1 MDNASYHSR
10 KCVEVTTK
18 SWTKSKMIE
27 WLVYYGI
34 SFPYDA
40 LKSELY
46 TITQRAGITTKYTVD
61 EMAKT
66 AGCEVVRLP
75 VAHCTLNPIELAW
88 AQVKGHIKS
97 NARAFNLVEVER
109 LAWEGFDVVTPE
121 RWADLVR
128 HVQEKVEDHYWE
140 ADGLTEQYSI
150 REFTFRI
157 SRNPNDPDA
166 TDTSDSETSSDS
178 ASDCDPMD
186 ADEENDLL

>member
-1 MDNASYHSR
+1 MP
-10 KCVEVTTK
+10 TK
-18 SWTKSKMIE
+18 SWTKSKLIE

-34 SFPYDA
+34 PFPYDG
-40 LKSELY
+40 LKTELY
-46 TITQRAGITTKYTVD
+46 SITQRVNLTTKYTVD
-61 EMAKT
+61 EMAKA

-88 AQVKGHIKS
+88 VQVKGHIKS
-97 NARAFNLVEVER
+97 NARAFNLAEVER

-140 ADGLTEQYSI
+140 VDGLTEQYSI

-157 SRNPNDPDA
+157 GPNPNDPDW
-166 TDTSDSETSSDS
+166 TDTSDSESS
-178 ASDCDPMD
+178 ASDSSPMVED
-186 ADEENDLL
+186 GEDNLL